1 MLWRV
6 VAGVLVVLYPAG
18 VYYVLTEHDGRM
30 GIIGLLSLSIAI
42 AAVRLRGAQSGQR
55 LQVLAM
61 PGALALLAGASLML
75 DDHRFVLALPVLV
88 NLILLSTFASTLWSD
103 TPLVERFA
111 RMQVDDLSSAELTYC
126 RSVTVIW
133 SLFFIVNGGIAGSLA
148 WLSPVSWWALYTGL
162 ISYLLIGMLG
172 AGEYIVRKIR
182 FGRYGSGLH
191 DRLLSRLLP
200 APLSGRTEPNQ

>member
-133 SLFFIVNGGIAGSLA
+133 SLFFIVNGGIAGILA